1 VFSCFFRAESK
12 SSFLLRN
19 FAAAFLLA
27 AASQLPA
34 GWDRPAYAGSGTAA
48 TEAAI
53 TPSPSTG
60 SRYKIGDQ
68 LKITFFEKLDVDAD
82 TDADRQRSDRSFHQ
96 RMDISGDYMVDE
108 KGTIS
113 IPLLGSV
120 EVAGK
125 DEKAVTE
132 ALARPFESLIGRVG
146 FINIVVKEQQPIYI
160 IGPVKTPGVYKYS
173 PGLTVLHAVALA
185 GGFDSG
191 VSDIWHLVEAVRETQ
206 TNQTSLDRLKR
217 LLARE
222 AVLRAERDG
231 GEVAVPG
238 RLIDLTSESVAKSLV
253 DSEKSRRE
261 SEIQLQQTREK
272 TLAKNIDNLKK
283 SIEIRRGRVGF
294 IGDSVDARTSRLNNL
309 RGLQNRG
316 SVTNYVVV
324 QAQSDLADTQD
335 RRQDML
341 VSISDAEA
349 SLDQAKQQQ
358 AEFGKDARQKLDGE
372 LTTIG
377 DEISVLTK
385 TLASGVG
392 LSKTMTKI
400 AAANELTAGKQD
412 TKIEIIRRTPTGNT
426 VTRAEPTTPLEAGDL
441 VRISLPDAT
450 Q

>member
-1 VFSCFFRAESK
+1 VFSCFFRVESK
-12 SSFLLRN
+12 YSFVLRN
-19 FAAAFLLA
+19 FAAAFLLT

-34 GWDRPAYAGSGTAA
+34 GWDHPAQADSGNAA
-48 TEAAI
+48 TETTI

-160 IGPVKTPGVYKYS
+160 IGPVKNPGVYKYS

-231 GEVAVPG
+231 GTVVVPV
-238 RLIDLTSESVAKSLV
+238 RLIDLTSESVARSLV
-253 DSEKSRRE
+253 DTEKSRRE

-272 TLAKNIDNLKK
+272 TLAKNIENLSK

-294 IGDSVDARTSRLNNL
+294 IGNSVDARTSRLSNL
-309 RGLQNRG
+309 RGLQERG

-412 TKIEIIRRTPTGNT
+412 TKIEIIRRTPTGNV
-426 VTRAEPTTPLEAGDL
+426 VTRVEPTAALEAGDL

>member
-1 VFSCFFRAESK
+1 MWLLRSALATNAPVRNDGFQRKAPSCFLVSSAAELK
-12 SSFLLRN
+12 SSFVLRN
-19 FAAAFLLA
+19 FAAAFLLT

-34 GWDRPAYAGSGTAA
+34 GWDRPAYAGSGAAA

-60 SRYKIGDQ
+60 SQYKIGDQ

-96 RMDISGDYMVDE
+96 RMDISARQHGRRE
-108 KGTIS
+108 RTIS

-132 ALARPFESLIGRVG
+132 ALARPFESPIGRVG
-146 FINIVVKEQQPIYI
+146 LINIVVKEQQPIYI

-253 DSEKSRRE
+253 DLRE
-261 SEIQLQQTREK
+261 VAARIEIQLQQTREK

-309 RGLQNRG
+309 RGLQNCG

-349 SLDQAKQQQ
+349 SLT
-358 AEFGKDARQKLDGE
+358 RP
-372 LTTIG
+372 
-377 DEISVLTK
+377 S
-385 TLASGVG
+385 S
-392 LSKTMTKI
+392 S
-400 AAANELTAGKQD
+400 
-412 TKIEIIRRTPTGNT
+412 RRNSE
-426 VTRAEPTTPLEAGDL
+426 RML
-441 VRISLPDAT
+441 VRNSMEN
-450 Q
+450 

>member
-1 VFSCFFRAESK
+1 
-12 SSFLLRN
+12 
-19 FAAAFLLA
+19 
-27 AASQLPA
+27 
-34 GWDRPAYAGSGTAA
+34 
-48 TEAAI
+48 
-53 TPSPSTG
+53 
-60 SRYKIGDQ
+60 
-68 LKITFFEKLDVDAD
+68 
-82 TDADRQRSDRSFHQ
+82 
-96 RMDISGDYMVDE
+96 MDISGDYMVDE

-113 IPLLGSV
+113 IPLLGIID
-120 EVAGK
+120 VAGK

-132 ALARPFESLIGRVG
+132 ALASPFEKLVGRVG
-146 FINIVVKEQQPIYI
+146 FINIIVKEQQPIYI

-253 DSEKSRRE
+253 DSEKTRRE

-294 IGDSVDARTSRLNNL
+294 IGDSVDARSSRLNNL

-400 AAANELTAGKQD
+400 AAANELTAGRQD